1 MSRFIFKHRSH
12 PELFETAANQSI
24 VHKTDAVSMDEIL
37 DSFTNFLRGCG
48 FFVEGDLQDV
58 KEDEIVVTMEEW
70 NGMVALGD
78 RMNDEEYTEEEDEED
93 CREELTV
100 TDDYVDPYDGFKP
113 CNCGNDDCPIKT
125 EDVL

>member
-1 MSRFIFKHRSH
+1 MNRFIFKHRSL
-12 PELFETAANQSI
+12 PEVFETAANQSI

-48 FFVEGDLQDV
+48 FFIDGELQDV
-58 KEDEIVVTMEEW
+58 KEDEIVVTMAEW
-70 NGMVALGD
+70 NEMAPE
-78 RMNDEEYTEEEDEED
+78 EEYTVEEDEEA

-100 TDDYVDPYDGFKP
+100 TDDYVDPYDDFKP

>member
-1 MSRFIFKHRSH
+1 MNRFIFKHRSL
-12 PELFETAANQSI
+12 PEVFETAANQSI

-37 DSFTNFLRGCG
+37 DAFTNFLSGCG
-48 FFVEGDLQDV
+48 FFIDGELQDV
-58 KEDEIVVTMEEW
+58 KEDEIVVTMAEW
-70 NGMVALGD
+70 NEHISED
-78 RMNDEEYTEEEDEED
+78 HEYTEEEDEEA

-100 TDDYVDPYDGFKP
+100 TDDYVDPYDDFKP